1 MTAPRKQKG
10 GTPKPGAAPKPSA
23 EAKRYKPATDKPD
36 ETTIA
41 QVEV

>member
-10 GTPKPGAAPKPSA
+10 GTPKPGAAPAPSVD
-23 EAKRYKPATDKPD
+23 AKRYKPAEVKPD
-36 ETTIA
+36 VSTIA